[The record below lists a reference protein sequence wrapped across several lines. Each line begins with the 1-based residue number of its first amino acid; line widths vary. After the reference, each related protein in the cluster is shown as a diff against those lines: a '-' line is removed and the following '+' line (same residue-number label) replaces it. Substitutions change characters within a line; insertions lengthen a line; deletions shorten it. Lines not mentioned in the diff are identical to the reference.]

1 MSGVQ
6 PAPEGTS
13 DSDDFCYRHP
23 DRQSFILCERC
34 GRTICTECQ
43 TPAAV
48 GVHCP
53 ECVKE
58 GRASAPRSRPVLVRS
73 ARRIRST
80 DGPVVTYSL
89 LGVTAF
95 VFLLGLLPGSVLNFL
110 AFFTPAFTA
119 RPWTVI
125 TSVFVQTS
133 IFGLLLSGLALF
145 LFGRIL
151 ESLLGRWRFLA
162 LYLLSAMGGAAA
174 VALTNPVGVAAG
186 TGPVFFGLIAAMF
199 IVQRGLGGNG
209 IALVVIVVINFV
221 FALIVGGAWQAYIGG
236 LVVGALVGYVFMRT
250 RAIRKA
256 PQQRL
261 LLGAVAVGLLILT
274 FLGAEVF

>member
-6 PAPEGTS
+6 PAPDGARNP
-13 DSDDFCYRHP
+13 DNFCYRHP
-23 DRQSFILCERC
+23 DRQSFILCQRC

-53 ECVKE
+53 ECVRE
-58 GRASAPRSRPVLVRS
+58 GRASAPTSRPVLVRS

-80 DGPVVTYSL
+80 DAPVATYAL
-89 LGVTAF
+89 LGVNAF
-95 VFLLGLLPGSVLNFL
+95 VFLLGLLPGSLINYLV
-110 AFFTPAFTA
+110 FFTPAFA
-119 RPWTVI
+119 IRPWTMV

-133 IFGLLLSGLALF
+133 VIGLLLSGLALF

-151 ESLLGRWRFLA
+151 ESLLGRGRFLA
-162 LYLLSAMGGAAA
+162 LYLLSAAGGAAA
-174 VALTNPVGVAAG
+174 VALTNPSGIMAG
-186 TGPVFFGLIAAMF
+186 SGAVFFGLIAAMF

-209 IALVVIVVINFV
+209 LALIVIVAINFV

-236 LVVGALVGYVFMRT
+236 LLVGALVGYIFMQT
-250 RAIRKA
+250 RAIRQA
-256 PQQRL
+256 GRQRL
-261 LLGAVAVGLLILT
+261 LVAAVAVGLVILT

>member
-1 MSGVQ
+1 MSGERSV
-6 PAPEGTS
+6 PAGAQNT
-13 DSDDFCYRHP
+13 DDYCYRHP
-23 DRQSFILCERC
+23 DRQSFILCQRC

-43 TPAAV
+43 TAAAV

-53 ECVKE
+53 ECVRE
-58 GRASAPRSRPVLVRS
+58 GRANAPKSRPVLVRS

-80 DGPVVTYSL
+80 DAPVVTYGL

-95 VFLLGLLPGSVLNFL
+95 VFVFGLLPVPVLGYL
-110 AFFTPAFTA
+110 AFFTPDFTA
-119 RPWTVI
+119 RPWSI
-125 TSVFVQTS
+125 LTSVFVQTS

-174 VALTNPVGVAAG
+174 VALTNPSGVLVGSGA
-186 TGPVFFGLIAAMF
+186 VFFGLIAAMF

-209 IALVVIVVINFV
+209 IALVVIVAINFI
-221 FALIVGGAWQAYIGG
+221 FALVVGGAWQAYIGG
-236 LVVGALVGYVFMRT
+236 LVVGALVGYIFMRT
-250 RAIRKA
+250 RPSRKA

-261 LLGAVAVGLLILT
+261 LLGAVAIALVVLT
-274 FLGAEVF
+274 FFGAEIL

>member
-1 MSGVQ
+1 MSGTQ
-6 PAPEGTS
+6 PQPGDALNP
-13 DSDDFCYRHP
+13 DDFCYRHP
-23 DRQSFILCERC
+23 DRQSFILCQRC
-34 GRTICTECQ
+34 GRTICPECQ

-53 ECVKE
+53 ECVRE
-58 GRASAPRSRPVLVRS
+58 GRASAPKSRPVLVRS

-89 LGVTAF
+89 LAVNAAVF
-95 VFLLGLLPGSVLNFL
+95 VLGLLPGSLLNYL
-110 AFFTPAFTA
+110 AFFPPVFAT
-119 RPWTVI
+119 RPWTVV

-162 LYLLSAMGGAAA
+162 LYLLSTMGGAAA
-174 VALTNPVGVAAG
+174 VALTNPSGVVAG
-186 TGPVFFGLIAAMF
+186 SGAVFFGLIAAMF

-209 IALVVIVVINFV
+209 VALVVIVAINFV

-236 LVVGALVGYVFMRT
+236 LLTGALVGYIFMRT

-256 PQQRL
+256 PRQRL
-261 LLGAVAVGLLILT
+261 LLGAVAVGLLVLT
-274 FLGAEVF
+274 FLGAEVL

>member
-1 MSGVQ
+1 MSGAQ
-6 PAPEGTS
+6 PAP
-13 DSDDFCYRHP
+13 DDARNPDNYCYRHP
-23 DRQSFILCERC
+23 DRQSFILCQRC

-53 ECVKE
+53 ECVRE
-58 GRASAPRSRPVLVRS
+58 GRASAPKSRPVLVRS

-80 DGPVVTYSL
+80 DAPVVTYSL
-89 LGVTAF
+89 LGVNAF
-95 VFLLGLLPGSVLNFL
+95 VFLIGLLPGSFINVLV
-110 AFFTPAFTA
+110 FFTPGFTL
-119 RPWTVI
+119 RPWTLV
-125 TSVFVQTS
+125 TSVFVQTTF
-133 IFGLLLSGLALF
+133 FGLLLSGLALF

-162 LYLLSAMGGAAA
+162 LYLLSAAGGAAA
-174 VALTNPVGVAAG
+174 VALTNPSAVVAGSGA
-186 TGPVFFGLIAAMF
+186 VFFGLIAAMF

-209 IALVVIVVINFV
+209 VALIVIVAINFI

-236 LVVGALVGYVFMRT
+236 LLVGALVGYIFMQT
-250 RAIRKA
+250 RAIRQA
-256 PQQRL
+256 SRQRL
-261 LLGAVAVGLLILT
+261 LVGAVAVGLVLLT